1 MTIFKEPVKQSELIV
16 PVSQAVISKE
26 VIRKIEEDPL
36 QVLERL
42 VGDSIKN
49 LPKQKGFY
57 LKFGHYPLKSKH

>member
-42 VGDSIKN
+42 VGDSTKN
-49 LPKQKGFY
+49 LPKRTGDF
-57 LKFGHYPLKSKH
+57 LENLGITP